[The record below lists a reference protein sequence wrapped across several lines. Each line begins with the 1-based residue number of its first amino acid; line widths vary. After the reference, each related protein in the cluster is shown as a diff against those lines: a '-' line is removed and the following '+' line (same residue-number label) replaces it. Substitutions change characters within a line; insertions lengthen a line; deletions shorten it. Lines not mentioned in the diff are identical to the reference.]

1 MNINLDFSW
10 NTISYNFSAM
20 QIIAFKFKYIPS
32 SKNDKMKSHWPST
45 ISGMGPQIQTKI
57 LKMKLNGYLVI
68 NLSNIPSMMTFF
80 ECLELIG
87 ILQCPTN

>member
-1 MNINLDFSW
+1 
-10 NTISYNFSAM
+10 
-20 QIIAFKFKYIPS
+20 
-32 SKNDKMKSHWPST
+32 
-45 ISGMGPQIQTKI
+45 MGPQIQTKI